1 MDYTGVSLVA
11 QLVKNPSA
19 MLERPGFDLLGSW
32 NRKKESRIV
41 VAKRLGREKPDKK
54 EQRKV

>member
-1 MDYTGVSLVA
+1 MQKYRG
-11 QLVKNPSA
+11 
-19 MLERPGFDLLGSW
+19 LEPRM
-32 NRKKESRIV
+32 V